1 MPSDRKKIISFRIND
16 NLKGKFNI
24 KIYAIESFGK
34 ESDNFIEDNMN
45 KQFTSI
51 TIFYSNM

>member
-34 ESDNFIEDNMN
+34 DNFIEDNMN

-51 TIFYSNM
+51 TIFYSNY